1 MSHSCP
7 GAKSMLLQAD
17 NLIVYPPLA
26 NSLILT
32 ILYSDI
38 VNNVRFASLEK
49 KIIKNRTSGP
59 LCYGNLL

>member
-26 NSLILT
+26 KSLMLT
-32 ILYSDI
+32 MLYSNI
-38 VNNVRFASLEK
+38 VNNIQFAK
-49 KIIKNRTSGP
+49 
-59 LCYGNLL
+59 